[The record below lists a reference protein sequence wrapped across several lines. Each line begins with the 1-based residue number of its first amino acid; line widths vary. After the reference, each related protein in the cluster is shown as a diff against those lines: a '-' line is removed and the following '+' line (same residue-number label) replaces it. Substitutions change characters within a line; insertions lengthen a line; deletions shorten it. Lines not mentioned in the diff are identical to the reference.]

1 MSSLL
6 LKIFFF
12 FEKDENQWIYNF
24 FFFNK
29 SLEFFSQKI
38 RFFSELFEDKKFESL
53 VLKVR
58 KLHFFS
64 PTTKFLSLVK
74 RNFFIDIGLYFV

>member
-1 MSSLL
+1 MT
-6 LKIFFF
+6 IIDEQFIVEDFFF
-12 FEKDENQWIYNF
+12 FFLKRMKINGFITFFSLTKVWNF
-24 FFFNK
+24 FPK
-29 SLEFFSQKI
+29 RSD
-38 RFFSELFEDKKFESL
+38 FFSELFEDKKFESL

-74 RNFFIDIGLYFV
+74 RNFL